1 MVVWMEVTRDKY
13 ELPIY
18 IADSSSELAR
28 ITGAKRTVIDSIASK
43 YKHGV
48 IKRAR
53 YHRVEIPEEEATW
66 M

>member
-1 MVVWMEVTRDKY
+1 M
-13 ELPIY
+13 
-18 IADSSSELAR
+18 SSELAR
-28 ITGAKRTVIDSIASK
+28 ITGAKRTVIDSTASK